1 MPSDT
6 SSNFNPIL
14 SGSDYPETLINGLAK
29 VIDPPMFAR
38 IDIPAF
44 IRSFVGSFSLS
55 LVEKERVFQAT
66 ATLSKFQF
74 DSLQEVWEDEKL
86 EFGRLVANEWQQVAQ
101 LSAKSWI
108 EANMLANSHSVGFM
122 DAANERAALQHML
135 VTKYNSAARRKWV
148 IQALSNSDN
157 PLLHHV
163 FGAMPGISDM
173 PNGVRSTPSRVLKLD
188 VPDVC

>member
-1 MPSDT
+1 MPSIT

-14 SGSDYPETLINGLAK
+14 SGSDYPEILINGLARA
-29 VIDPPMFAR
+29 IDPPMFAR
-38 IDIPAF
+38 IDIPTF

-55 LVEKERVFQAT
+55 LVEKERVFQST

-86 EFGRLVANEWQQVAQ
+86 EFRRLVANEWQQVAQ

-122 DAANERAALQHML
+122 DATKERTALQHML
-135 VTKYNSAARRKWV
+135 STKYNTSARRKWV
-148 IQALSNSDN
+148 TRALSNDDN
-157 PLLHHV
+157 PLLQHV
-163 FGAMPGISDM
+163 FGAMPGISAM
-173 PNGVRSTPSRVLKLD
+173 PSGIRSTLSRSLKLD
-188 VPDVC
+188 VPDVF